1 MSSWT
6 TSQRQIDDANSRFI
20 LAFEA
25 IEEKQLWI
33 EAVKLLLIQNKKQEV
48 PRALSAVPIP
58 IPSHAS

>member
-25 IEEKQLWI
+25 VEEKQLWI
-33 EAVKLLLIQNKKQEV
+33 EAVKLLLI
-48 PRALSAVPIP
+48 
-58 IPSHAS
+58 

>member
-25 IEEKQLWI
+25 VEEKQLWI
-33 EAVKLLLIQNKKQEV
+33 EAVKLLLIQNKKKDVELT
-48 PRALSAVPIP
+48 LSAVPTP
-58 IPSHAS
+58 MPQA